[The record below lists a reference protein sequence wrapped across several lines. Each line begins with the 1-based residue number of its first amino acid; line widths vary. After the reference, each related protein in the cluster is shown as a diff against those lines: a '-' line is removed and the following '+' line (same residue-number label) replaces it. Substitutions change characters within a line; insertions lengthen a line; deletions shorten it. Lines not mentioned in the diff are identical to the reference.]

1 MPALTI
7 GFRIL
12 IAVAVPSA
20 ALLAA
25 AGLVVSMAME
35 TATRAERTEDGLK
48 LVAAGGDL
56 VHALQRERG
65 LSAGYLGSRGDE
77 AFRTRMEA
85 ARREADISAA
95 GFAERRQAYA
105 EGAALPG
112 VEAAADATLAL
123 LTELQARRAE
133 ISAEEVSRED
143 AAAWYTS
150 AIRNL
155 IDLDAALDAG
165 MNNSSADGRLLS
177 AYTALAE
184 AKESAGLER
193 AMGAIGFGSG
203 IFTRDVYER
212 FFAMGVQQG
221 IFFDTFRANATP
233 ALSAQLDALLN
244 GPLEEEMVR
253 LRQEARNA
261 SSGFGADAVSGAD
274 WFAASTARIDAMKKI
289 EVNVQAAMI
298 AAAARS
304 RQEANWLLLVEF
316 AIVAASVLIAVGAGL
331 LVSRNVSR
339 SLRTLGEAVQRA
351 SRGEDMRIEP
361 AMLERQDEIGIFAR
375 NAQDVQFA
383 TDRARRIIGALDV
396 VDAPV
401 AVANERNG

>member
-65 LSAGYLGSRGDE
+65 LSAGFLGSRGDE

-85 ARREADISAA
+85 ARREADIAAA
-95 GFAERRQAYA
+95 GFAERRQTYA

-165 MNNSSADGRLLS
+165 INNSSADGRLLS

-203 IFTRDVYER
+203 IF
-212 FFAMGVQQG
+212 
-221 IFFDTFRANATP
+221 
-233 ALSAQLDALLN
+233 
-244 GPLEEEMVR
+244 
-253 LRQEARNA
+253 
-261 SSGFGADAVSGAD
+261 
-274 WFAASTARIDAMKKI
+274 
-289 EVNVQAAMI
+289 
-298 AAAARS
+298 
-304 RQEANWLLLVEF
+304 
-316 AIVAASVLIAVGAGL
+316 
-331 LVSRNVSR
+331 
-339 SLRTLGEAVQRA
+339 
-351 SRGEDMRIEP
+351 
-361 AMLERQDEIGIFAR
+361 
-375 NAQDVQFA
+375 
-383 TDRARRIIGALDV
+383 
-396 VDAPV
+396 
-401 AVANERNG
+401 